1 MSLAVPRRE
10 YWCDNARAEGESA
23 VVTYLK
29 SLRMTARIVLCTVI
43 LCVAAIAQFET
54 RASVPILLLP
64 QSLAVG
70 DFNRDG
76 KLDLAVASQGATG
89 VSVLLGNGDGTFQAP
104 VNYTVP
110 VAPDYVVVGDL
121 RNIGIQDLVVT
132 NFNDSVS
139 VLLGNGNG
147 TFQAAVNYPTPPA
160 PTFVAV
166 GDFNGDHI
174 LDIVTLEVTGTCRCL
189 SVLLGNGDGTF
200 QEPAIT
206 TNLTDPDVAFGIGD
220 FNGDGKLDIAAAW
233 FFGTAGGVDILL
245 GNGDG
250 TFHLGGTYPLPAVG
264 VLPVTV
270 ADLRGNG
277 KLDLVIPGGD
287 QGVGV
292 LLGNGDGTFQPA
304 VYYGTLVA
312 GAFSVAA
319 GDVNGDGKP
328 DLVVGAASCIS
339 MCSLSPVEVFLGNG
353 DGTFQPPV
361 TYPAGKSNGE
371 VALGDF
377 NGDKKLDVAV
387 LANVGNSYLDN
398 AVITLLNTGVVSFS
412 PTTPLVFPTQLVET
426 SSAPL
431 SVTLTNTGSTALSIS
446 SIRINGPYQ
455 LDSSTTCCSSVE
467 PGGNCTLA
475 AVFKPTV
482 PGSKSGLL
490 AVVDSASTKLQIIE
504 LQGVGTVVSVSPAQ
518 LSFPPQKVGT
528 KSTPQ
533 TVTVTNTSS
542 TAVTFSG
549 AVISGPA
556 PKSYSETNTCGSQI
570 GPGASCTV
578 SVTFA
583 PTQTGTRSAVLDLK
597 DSGGGSPQTVFL
609 TGTGT

>member
-1 MSLAVPRRE
+1 MGRSQWPLAMLP
-10 YWCDNARAEGESA
+10 
-23 VVTYLK
+23 VTF
-29 SLRMTARIVLCTVI
+29 
-43 LCVAAIAQFET
+43 CVASFTTPAIAQFET
-54 RASVPILLLP
+54 RARLPVSLYADSV
-64 QSLAVG
+64 AVG

-110 VAPDYVVVGDL
+110 VAPDQVTVADL

-147 TFQAAVNYPTPPA
+147 TFQAAVNYPTPPG
-160 PTFVAV
+160 PTFIAV

-174 LDIVTLEVTGTCRCL
+174 LDILTLELSGECRCL
-189 SVLLGNGDGTF
+189 SVLLGKGDGTF

-206 TNLTDPDVAFGIGD
+206 TVLPRPAGGIGIGD
-220 FNGDGKLDIAAAW
+220 FNGDGKLDVAAAES
-233 FFGTAGGVDILL
+233 AAYAVDIFL

-250 TFHLGGTYPLPAVG
+250 TFRLDTVYPVVDG
-264 VLPVTV
+264 ESPVTV

-277 KLDLVIPGGD
+277 KLDLVLPGGGE
-287 QGVGV
+287 GVGV
-292 LLGNGDGTFQPA
+292 LLGNGDGTFQPV

-312 GAFSVAA
+312 SANSAVA

-328 DLVVGAASCIS
+328 DLVVGASCINT
-339 MCSLSPVEVFLGNG
+339 CSLSPVEVFLGNG
-353 DGTFQPPV
+353 DGTFESPAM
-361 TYPAGKSNGE
+361 YPAGMENSV

-377 NGDKKLDVAV
+377 NGDKMLDVAV
-387 LANVGNSYLDN
+387 VGSVSNDSFIND
-398 AVITLLNTGVVSFS
+398 VFTLLNTGVVSFS
-412 PTTPLVFPTQLVET
+412 PTTPLAFPTQLVGT
-426 SSAPL
+426 TSAPL

-455 LDSSTTCCSSVE
+455 LDSSTTCGGSVA

-490 AVVDSASTKLQIIE
+490 AVVDSASTKPQIIE

-542 TAVTFSG
+542 TAITFSG
-549 AVISGPA
+549 AKITGTNW
-556 PKSYSETNTCGSQI
+556 KDFSETNTCGSQI
-570 GPGASCTV
+570 GAGASCAV

-583 PTQTGTRSAVLDLK
+583 PSQSGTRSAVLGLK
-597 DSGGGSPQTVFL
+597 DSGGGSPQTVPL
-609 TGTGT
+609 AGTGT

>member
-1 MSLAVPRRE
+1 MSTYLRTLAV
-10 YWCDNARAEGESA
+10 
-23 VVTYLK
+23 
-29 SLRMTARIVLCTVI
+29 TAGMVLC
-43 LCVAAIAQFET
+43 AAISCLPAFAQLET
-54 RASVPILLLP
+54 RASLP
-64 QSLAVG
+64 VFQYADSVAVG

-110 VAPDYVVVGDL
+110 VAPDQVTVADL

-174 LDIVTLEVTGTCRCL
+174 LDIATLEVTGNCHCL
-189 SVLLGNGDGTF
+189 SVLFGNGDGTF
-200 QEPAIT
+200 QEPPIT
-206 TNLTDPDVAFGIGD
+206 TDLPDPASAFGIGD
-220 FNGDGKLDIAAAW
+220 FNGDGKLDVAAAW
-233 FFGTAGGVDILL
+233 FFGTSGGVDILL

-250 TFHLGGTYPLPAVG
+250 TFQLGGTYPAVVG
-264 VLPVTV
+264 VFPVTV

-277 KLDLVIPGGD
+277 KLDLVIPGGNE
-287 QGVGV
+287 GVGV
-292 LLGNGDGTFQPA
+292 LLGNGNGTFEP
-304 VYYGTLVA
+304 VTYYGTLVA
-312 GAFSVAA
+312 FAFSAA
-319 GDVNGDGKP
+319 TGDVNGDGKP
-328 DLVVGAASCIS
+328 DLVVGASCIN
-339 MCSLSPVEVFLGNG
+339 MCSPSPVEVFLGNG
-353 DGTFQPPV
+353 DGTFQSPA
-361 TYPAGKSNGE
+361 TYPAGRENSV
-371 VALGDF
+371 VAVGDF
-377 NGDKKLDVAV
+377 NGDKKLDVV
-387 LANVGNSYLDN
+387 VVGSVSTDSFINNLF
-398 AVITLLNTGVVSFS
+398 TLLNTGVVSFS
-412 PTTPLVFPTQLVET
+412 PTTPLVFPTQLVGT
-426 SSAPL
+426 TSAPL
-431 SVTLTNTGSTALSIS
+431 STTLTNTGSTTLTIS

-455 LDSSTTCCSSVE
+455 LDSSTTCGSSVA
-467 PGGNCTLA
+467 PGANCSLS

-490 AVVDSASTKLQIIE
+490 AVVDSASTKPQIIE

-542 TAVTFSG
+542 TAITFSG

-556 PKSYSETNTCGSQI
+556 PKSYSATNTCGSLI
-570 GPGASCTV
+570 APGASCTV

-583 PTQTGTRSAVLDLK
+583 PTTTGTRSAVLNLK
-597 DSGGGSPQTVFL
+597 DSGGGSPQTVSL
-609 TGTGT
+609 SGTGT